1 MAVLLKHIQ
10 VWAEGESDIPI
21 PTLDSIPE
29 GTEYNSKH
37 CRRKTN
43 ISLSGCEGMPLY
55 SAVVTFSDLA
65 PVLTL
70 PCGHVLT
77 VLSGFYVWL
86 GLYMLCFPRGNL
98 VATVRCL

>member
-1 MAVLLKHIQ
+1 MLLKHIQ
-10 VWAEGESDIPI
+10 VWAEGESDIPM
-21 PTLDSIPE
+21 PTVDSFPE
-29 GTEYNSKH
+29 STEYHSKH